1 MSSFPV
7 TAANA
12 AGTTLPGTTAV
23 AEASTARNRILALL
37 VALAVAV
44 AVMAAPQFTD
54 SASAHALPKTPAS
67 ARIFARNMLHLLNAE
82 RRAHHLK
89 PLQMDSKLIKSAH
102 AHNVAMA
109 KADEMS
115 HQLPGE
121 AFFADRISAA
131 HYNWMAAGENIGW
144 NSAMNRPGLRAL
156 ERDMYNEKAPD
167 NGHRLNILDG
177 SFRNVGIDVYFDKK
191 HNKMWFTQDF
201 GQPA

>member
-1 MSSFPV
+1 MSSSPV
-7 TAANA
+7 
-12 AGTTLPGTTAV
+12 TTAV
-23 AEASTARNRILALL
+23 AVATTSRNRILALL

-44 AVMAAPQFTD
+44 AVMAAPQFTTP
-54 SASAHALPKTPAS
+54 ASAHALPKTPTS
-67 ARIFARNMLHLLNAE
+67 ARVFARNMLVLLNTE

-89 PLQMDSKLIKSAH
+89 PLNMNTKLVSSAH
-102 AHNVAMA
+102 SHNLAMA
-109 KADEMS
+109 KADTMS

-121 AFFADRISAA
+121 AFFADRISRA

-144 NSAMNRPGLRAL
+144 NSAMNRPGLRSL

-167 NGHRLNILDG
+167 NGHRLNILDK